1 MNKVF
6 CPYLSDIC
14 TDGYP
19 GDFPCV
25 LYDEENQVCLIR
37 ENMRHTAEQLRFQAK
52 MRAKFQVLGQDK
64 DPLNKLLKDVDL

>member
-6 CPYLSDIC
+6 CPYIQGLC

-25 LYDEENQVCLIR
+25 FFDQEEGVCLIK
-37 ENMRHTAEQLRFQAK
+37 ENLKNTTEQFKLQAG
-52 MRAKFQVLGQDK
+52 MRAKFETF
-64 DPLNKLLKDVDL
+64 NKLLKDVNLG